1 MPQAHF
7 IIVTQK
13 LLQSSFQLIQ
23 TAAFR
28 RWALALV
35 LPFAGVVTAFGIA
48 PDTVTEQIEQSRV
61 VEDIPLSPVISAAG
75 VAPTTFWREE
85 RVQRGET
92 LATLLARLG
101 IDDTAAVDFLRT
113 TRDARSLFQLVPGR
127 AVTAQTT
134 AEGRLVTLRYL
145 NAGTLLTVERD
156 VESSSSS
163 PSSSS
168 SFKASE
174 QDAELETRVISAA
187 GEIRSSLFAATD
199 RLHIPDAVAMQM
211 VEIFSTDIDFHKDL
225 RKNDRFSLVYEM
237 HYDRGEPVR
246 SGRLLSAEFVNQGK
260 TFNVMWFAPTD
271 AANNKEG
278 SYYTLDGKNIR
289 KAFLRSPLE
298 FSRITSGFTA
308 ARYHPILQAWRAH
321 AGVDFAAPLGTR
333 IKATADGVVDFA
345 GVQGGYG
352 NVVILRHPSKIT
364 TLYAHMA
371 GFAPGIHKGAKV
383 QQGDVIG
390 TIGMTGLT
398 TGPHVHYEFRISEV
412 HQDPLS
418 VAVPVAFPIAPEHKQ
433 QFLQAAAPYARTMA
447 TLRDATA
454 SASAFE

>member
-13 LLQSSFQLIQ
+13 LLQSSVQLIQ

-61 VEDIPLSPVISAAG
+61 VEDVPLSPMISTAG

-101 IDDTAAVDFLRT
+101 IDDAAAVNFLRT
-113 TRDARSLFQLVPGR
+113 TRDARSLFQLIPGR
-127 AVTAQTT
+127 AVVAQTT

-156 VESSSSS
+156 GDA
-163 PSSSS
+163 
-168 SFKASE
+168 FNATE

-199 RLHIPDAVAMQM
+199 RLNIPDAVAMQM

-225 RKNDRFSLVYEM
+225 RKSDRFSLVYEM

-260 TFNVMWFAPTD
+260 TFNVMWFAPAD
-271 AANNKEG
+271 AANNNEG

-298 FSRITSGFTA
+298 FSRVTSGFTA

-333 IKATADGVVDFA
+333 IKATADGVVDFS

-352 NVVILRHPSKIT
+352 NVVILRHQNKIT

-371 GFAPGIHKGAKV
+371 GFAPGIQKGAKV

-398 TGPHVHYEFRISEV
+398 TGPHVHYEFRLNEV

-418 VAVPVAFPIAPEHKQ
+418 VAVPVAFPIAPEYKQ
-433 QFLQAAAPYARTMA
+433 QFLQAAAPHARTMA
-447 TLRDATA
+447 TLRGATA
-454 SASAFE
+454 SAFE

>member
-7 IIVTQK
+7 IILTQK
-13 LLQSSFQLIQ
+13 LTQLLG
-23 TAAFR
+23 TARFR

-48 PDTVTEQIEQSRV
+48 PDTITEPVEHNRV
-61 VEDIPLSPVISAAG
+61 VENVTLSPVVLPTGTAAS
-75 VAPTTFWREE
+75 FWREE
-85 RVQRGET
+85 RIQRGET
-92 LATLLARLG
+92 LASLLARLG
-101 IDDTAAVDFLRT
+101 VEDAVAVTFLRT

-127 AVTAQTT
+127 AVSAETA
-134 AEGRLVTLRYL
+134 ADGRLLTLRYL
-145 NAGTLLTVERD
+145 NGSTLLTVTREGD
-156 VESSSSS
+156 A
-163 PSSSS
+163 
-168 SFKASE
+168 FNASE
-174 QDAELETRVISAA
+174 QTAELETRIISAA

-199 RLHIPDAVAMQM
+199 RLNVPDAVAMQM
-211 VEIFSTDIDFHKDL
+211 VEVFSTDIDFHKDL

-260 TFNVMWFAPTD
+260 TLNVVWFEAPGG
-271 AANNKEG
+271 EG

-308 ARYHPILQAWRAH
+308 ARYHPILQTWRAH
-321 AGVDFAAPLGTR
+321 NGVDFAAPLGAR
-333 IKATADGVVDFA
+333 IKATADGVVEFA

-352 NVVILRHPSKIT
+352 NVVILRHQNKFT

-371 GFAPGIHKGAKV
+371 GFAPGIGKGARV
-383 QQGDVIG
+383 QQGDTLG
-390 TIGMTGLT
+390 TVGMTGLT
-398 TGPHVHYEFRISEV
+398 TGPHVHYEFRVNNV

-418 VAVPVAFPIAPEHKQ
+418 VAVPVVFPIAPEHKHR
-433 QFLQAAAPYARTMA
+433 FLQAAAPHARTMA
-447 TLRDATA
+447 TLRGATL
-454 SASAFE
+454 STFE

>member
-7 IIVTQK
+7 MIVTQK
-13 LLQSSFQLIQ
+13 LSRPFFRLLR
-23 TAAFR
+23 TANYR

-48 PDTVTEQIEQSRV
+48 PDTIAERIAQSRV
-61 VEDIPLSPVISAAG
+61 VETVTLPAAVSASVSVAG
-75 VAPTTFWREE
+75 AAQTFWREE
-85 RVQRGET
+85 RIQRGET
-92 LATLLARLG
+92 LASLLTRLD
-101 IDDTAAVDFLRT
+101 IEDDVAVNYLRN

-127 AVTAQTT
+127 AVSAETT
-134 AEGRLVTLRYL
+134 ADGELVTLRYL
-145 NAGTLLTVERD
+145 NGGTLLTVTRD
-156 VESSSSS
+156 GD
-163 PSSSS
+163 
-168 SFKASE
+168 SFSASE
-174 QDAELETRVISAA
+174 QAAELETRTISAA

-199 RLHIPDAVAMQM
+199 RLNIPDAVAMQM

-225 RKNDRFSLVYEM
+225 RKNDSFSVVYEM
-237 HYDRGEPVR
+237 LYDRGEPVR

-260 TFNVMWFAPTD
+260 TYSAVWFAAKDT
-271 AANNKEG
+271 AGANEG

-308 ARYHPILQAWRAH
+308 ARYHPILQSWRAH
-321 AGVDFAAPLGTR
+321 NGVDFAAPMGAR

-352 NVVILRHPSKIT
+352 NVVILRHQGKFT

-371 GFAPGIHKGAKV
+371 GFSPAIRKGAKV

-390 TIGMTGLT
+390 AVGMTGLT
-398 TGPHVHYEFRISEV
+398 TGPHVHYEFRVNDV

-418 VAVPVAFPIAPEHKQ
+418 VAVPVAFPISPEHKP
-433 QFLQAAAPYARTMA
+433 QFLQAAAPHARTMTTLRGA
-447 TLRDATA
+447 TLST
-454 SASAFE
+454 FE